1 MFFRYEIIV
10 SGILPRGRDLYR
22 VEKGV
27 AIQAPLLNL
36 LNRKAGYINERLRYI
51 ASSLPRLTY
60 TPHPR
65 FVVDSVIQRSL
76 LCKDGLHFSSRGSV
90 QVVADL
96 EKAIS
101 TVRASLHAAQKR
113 PVVSRPATPRPVVT
127 PSEDTKTVSF
137 SYRDALLTTFQ
148 ILQPV
153 SVPLFNIDNF
163 PALSPVSYASN
174 ILSLFTARPTVVS
187 ITGSTRPTVVSV
199 TGPPRSAAV
208 SVTGSTRPTVVS
220 VTGPPRSAAASPSI
234 KPSAAKKI
242 RFEHLPSLGDSE
254 QHSVQT
260 ENFTTVN
267 DFNFT
272 ALPSSP
278 TPVTSSA
285 TPSRPTPPQSV
296 PVSIPSVPSPSLPSS
311 SSPVRQSPIHRG
323 RLWQEFNG
331 HELTFKEK
339 TDIKFDKK
347 LCCQTMNFCQSVT
360 KSQFPC
366 ITGFQN
372 TWRVPVLENK
382 KWIYQHKM
390 RSQPS
395 PSVQIH
401 HTGCDHWITSCQ
413 DPNGTIYVLDS
424 MNGKTLTTSVQ
435 IQMSMIY
442 GKGKTVVPVKIPNV
456 QQQKNSID
464 CGVFAIVFMVEFC
477 FNNFIGRDNVNFD
490 TYTMRDH
497 LIKCIESQQFSP
509 FPKTKPTRTKVLS
522 LKNTSVN
529 FSIEK
534 ECTARCNLPNLFED
548 MVCCDRCS
556 AWYHYG
562 CVLSNIS
569 NTFSGSLSFTC
580 SNCSS
585 TP

>member
-1 MFFRYEIIV
+1 MFFRCEIIV

-187 ITGSTRPTVVSV
+187 
-199 TGPPRSAAV
+199 
-208 SVTGSTRPTVVS
+208 VTGSTRPTVVS

-260 ENFTTVN
+260 ENVTTVN

-272 ALPSSP
+272 ALPSS
-278 TPVTSSA
+278 
-285 TPSRPTPPQSV
+285 Q
-296 PVSIPSVPSPSLPSS
+296 
-311 SSPVRQSPIHRG
+311 
-323 RLWQEFNG
+323 
-331 HELTFKEK
+331 
-339 TDIKFDKK
+339 KK
-347 LCCQTMNFCQSVT
+347 QT
-360 KSQFPC
+360 
-366 ITGFQN
+366 
-372 TWRVPVLENK
+372 
-382 KWIYQHKM
+382 
-390 RSQPS
+390 
-395 PSVQIH
+395 
-401 HTGCDHWITSCQ
+401 
-413 DPNGTIYVLDS
+413 
-424 MNGKTLTTSVQ
+424 
-435 IQMSMIY
+435 
-442 GKGKTVVPVKIPNV
+442 
-456 QQQKNSID
+456 
-464 CGVFAIVFMVEFC
+464 
-477 FNNFIGRDNVNFD
+477 
-490 TYTMRDH
+490 
-497 LIKCIESQQFSP
+497 
-509 FPKTKPTRTKVLS
+509 
-522 LKNTSVN
+522 
-529 FSIEK
+529 
-534 ECTARCNLPNLFED
+534 
-548 MVCCDRCS
+548 
-556 AWYHYG
+556 
-562 CVLSNIS
+562 
-569 NTFSGSLSFTC
+569 
-580 SNCSS
+580 
-585 TP
+585 

>member
-1 MFFRYEIIV
+1 MFFRCEIIV

-153 SVPLFNIDNF
+153 SVPLFNIDSF

-187 ITGSTRPTVVSV
+187 VTGSTRPTVVSV

-220 VTGPPRSAAASPSI
+220 VTRSPQVSSCFCYRFHQADSSFCYRSPQVS
-234 KPSAAKKI
+234 SCFCY
-242 RFEHLPSLGDSE
+242 RF
-254 QHSVQT
+254 
-260 ENFTTVN
+260 
-267 DFNFT
+267 
-272 ALPSSP
+272 
-278 TPVTSSA
+278 
-285 TPSRPTPPQSV
+285 R
-296 PVSIPSVPSPSLPSS
+296 
-311 SSPVRQSPIHRG
+311 
-323 RLWQEFNG
+323 
-331 HELTFKEK
+331 
-339 TDIKFDKK
+339 
-347 LCCQTMNFCQSVT
+347 
-360 KSQFPC
+360 
-366 ITGFQN
+366 
-372 TWRVPVLENK
+372 
-382 KWIYQHKM
+382 
-390 RSQPS
+390 
-395 PSVQIH
+395 
-401 HTGCDHWITSCQ
+401 
-413 DPNGTIYVLDS
+413 
-424 MNGKTLTTSVQ
+424 
-435 IQMSMIY
+435 
-442 GKGKTVVPVKIPNV
+442 
-456 QQQKNSID
+456 
-464 CGVFAIVFMVEFC
+464 
-477 FNNFIGRDNVNFD
+477 
-490 TYTMRDH
+490 
-497 LIKCIESQQFSP
+497 
-509 FPKTKPTRTKVLS
+509 
-522 LKNTSVN
+522 
-529 FSIEK
+529 
-534 ECTARCNLPNLFED
+534 
-548 MVCCDRCS
+548 
-556 AWYHYG
+556 
-562 CVLSNIS
+562 
-569 NTFSGSLSFTC
+569 
-580 SNCSS
+580 
-585 TP
+585 

>member
-1 MFFRYEIIV
+1 MDKVSNIPPQHPKGGQIFLISDGNNKARQNNWSCDGYPWVNKGGYGVPKKNPIV
-10 SGILPRGRDLYR
+10 FARKYTLRQHSGDLKGCEDFIRRAYFIKDSPFNLVHYVGDESKYIPRPHGNQKDQQHGDYRRTLPSVLRHIESNSIAQPMTMYR
-22 VEKGV
+22 EMTTKTKTTGTYQGV
-27 AIQAPLLNL
+27 ANK
-36 LNRKAGYINERLRYI
+36 KAGKKQ
-51 ASSLPRLTY
+51 PRPCDEDQL
-60 TPHPR
+60 
-65 FVVDSVIQRSL
+65 SVINPAPASAKKQYF
-76 LCKDGLHFSSRGSV
+76 FSSTP
-90 QVVADL
+90 
-96 EKAIS
+96 IS
-101 TVRASLHAAQKR
+101 TPQS
-113 PVVSRPATPRPVVT
+113 
-127 PSEDTKTVSF
+127 
-137 SYRDALLTTFQ
+137 
-148 ILQPV
+148 ILKKCK
-153 SVPLFNIDNF
+153 
-163 PALSPVSYASN
+163 
-174 ILSLFTARPTVVS
+174 
-187 ITGSTRPTVVSV
+187 
-199 TGPPRSAAV
+199 
-208 SVTGSTRPTVVS
+208 
-220 VTGPPRSAAASPSI
+220 ASPSI

-242 RFEHLPSLGDSE
+242 RFEHLPSLSDSE
-254 QHSVQT
+254 QHSIQT

-285 TPSRPTPPQSV
+285 TPSRPTTPQSV

-311 SSPVRQSPIHRG
+311 PSPVRLSPIHRG

-360 KSQFPC
+360 QSQFPC
-366 ITGFQN
+366 IIGFQN
-372 TWRVPVLENK
+372 TWRVHVLENK

-424 MNGKTLTTSVQ
+424 MNGKTLTTSVE

-464 CGVFAIVFMVEFC
+464 CGVFAIAFMVEFC

-548 MVCCDRCS
+548 MVCCDICS

-562 CVLSNIS
+562 CVPSNNS